1 MHKKPYA
8 VFDIDGT
15 IARNSLLQL
24 IVRELANRGHVRL
37 ATAISIEKM
46 LNDYRLRI
54 ADDNFGSYMKRA
66 VDMLFQDMPE
76 GLRVEEYDAAVQTVV
91 SESITN
97 TYLYTTEL
105 IKSLQAKGYFMI
117 AISGSE
123 FRAVE
128 NFARLFNFD
137 AWLGAVKYEIAGGK
151 ITGKSDVVPYK
162 KNDILRG
169 MIHKFDLETRG
180 SLAVGDTSSDIPML
194 EMAEQ
199 PICFNPN
206 QALFKE
212 ARERGWMVV
221 VERKD
226 MVYGLTKEGDAYKV
240 TQTNV

>member
-1 MHKKPYA
+1 MHKKPFA

-54 ADDNFGSYMKRA
+54 TDDTFGSYMQKA
-66 VDMLFQDMPE
+66 VQMLFADIPE
-76 GLRVEEYDAAVQTVV
+76 GLRVEEYDAAVSTVV
-91 SESITN
+91 QESVTN

-105 IKSLQAKGYFMI
+105 IKSLQSKGYFLI

-137 AWLGAVKYEIAGGK
+137 AWLGAVKYEVTDGKIAG
-151 ITGKSDVVPYK
+151 KSEVVPYK

-169 MIHKFDLETRG
+169 MIHKFNLDTRG
-180 SLAVGDTSSDIPML
+180 SIAIGDTSSDIPML
-194 EMAEQ
+194 EMADQ

-212 ARERGWMVV
+212 ARERNWMVV

-226 MVYGLTKEGDAYKV
+226 MVYGLTKEGKQYNL
-240 TQTNV
+240 TQTNI